1 MDNQTPINLQTV
13 LLNTVRKDRM
23 PVTIYLTNGFQI
35 RGVITGY
42 DNNVIIVIVGET
54 QEMIYKHA
62 ISTIVPQSPVKI
74 VTQ

>member
-1 MDNQTPINLQTV
+1 MDNRTPINLQTV

-42 DNNVIIVIVGET
+42 DNNVIIVKSNET

-62 ISTIVPQSPVKI
+62 ISTIVPQSPVEI
-74 VTQ
+74 ITQ